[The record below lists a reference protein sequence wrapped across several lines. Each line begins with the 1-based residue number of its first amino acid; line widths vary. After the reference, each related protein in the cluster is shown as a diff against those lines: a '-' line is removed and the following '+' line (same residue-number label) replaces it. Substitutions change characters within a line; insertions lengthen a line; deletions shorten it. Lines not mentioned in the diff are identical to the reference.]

1 VGSLKKEI
9 VIVAVIVILA
19 FFALAR
25 EPEEPKDIV
34 NDKVI
39 LNYTNVFFDYRIERY
54 PTSVEI
60 TSPSGNVTLGFV
72 TDPWN
77 LKFGIVP
84 GNGSY
89 IRRYINIKNSNEKYD
104 KIKLKV
110 FGNISPLVNFSRNE
124 FVLNENE
131 SAVIEV
137 RLKTDSAEYGNYS
150 GEIDLIVKVPKYDFL
165 RILT

>member
-1 VGSLKKEI
+1 
-9 VIVAVIVILA
+9 
-19 FFALAR
+19 
-25 EPEEPKDIV
+25 
-34 NDKVI
+34 
-39 LNYTNVFFDYRIERY
+39 
-54 PTSVEI
+54 
-60 TSPSGNVTLGFV
+60 VTLGFV